1 MIPIV
6 LSILLASGL
15 PTVAVNDLGGPA
27 IDAEVRAVLSA
38 QVRSAMHRAGTH
50 TVVADEAMAAL
61 DEALVKRLADGCDS
75 DECLAALSGSV
86 QADLLLLGRVGR
98 VGGKVSL
105 TLKLVHIAKRTTEAS
120 ASRHLDGAI
129 EDLLPVI
136 DGAVADLCGLE
147 KGLPIEEVDGLAL
160 LPLEL
165 PEGFGEDERS
175 ALSAEAATAAD
186 RSRRFR
192 ALYSGKRLLSRLG
205 SKLKSGLKKCVSEEC
220 MGAIG
225 KAVKLPFAARV
236 WAAKAGKGYQVSAV
250 LIATDENK
258 RTALETQRI
267 PDAASL
273 AVGVRTVLNAAIAR
287 TFDPRAPQLHKE
299 MKVSVVAGADPL
311 LRAKRTRWFRYA
323 GTVIGVS
330 GVAAFGVGYLQTSDA
345 ATQLA
350 DPSVQADRNAF
361 SREWTSAN
369 QGTTLQWIGVATVAS
384 GVALLGLGML
394 Q

>member
-1 MIPIV
+1 MIPIA
-6 LSILLASGL
+6 LTLILGSAL
-15 PTVAVNDLGGPA
+15 PTVAINDLSGPGV
-27 IDAEVRAVLSA
+27 DAEVRKVLSA
-38 QVRSAMHRAGTH
+38 QVRSAMHRTGTH

-61 DEALVKRLADGCDS
+61 DEALAKRLAEGCES
-75 DECLAALSGSV
+75 DECLESLGASV
-86 QADLLLLGRVGR
+86 QADRLLLGRVGR

-105 TLKLVHIAKRTTEAS
+105 TLKLVHIAKRTTEGT

-129 EDLLPVI
+129 EDLLPLI
-136 DGAVADLCGLE
+136 DGTVAELCGLE

-160 LPLEL
+160 LPLAL
-165 PEGFGEDERS
+165 PEGFADDERS
-175 ALSAEAATAAD
+175 ALAAEATTAAD

-205 SKLKSGLKKCVSEEC
+205 SKLKAGLKQCVSEDC
-220 MGAIG
+220 VGGIG

-323 GTVIGVS
+323 GTVLGVS
-330 GVAAFGVGYLQTSDA
+330 GVAAFGMGYSQTVDA
-345 ATQLA
+345 KGQLA
-350 DPSVQADRNAF
+350 EESVQADRNAF
-361 SREWTSAN
+361 SREWNRAN
-369 QGTTLQWIGVATVAS
+369 QGTTIQWIGLGTAAS
-384 GVALLGLGML
+384 GVALIGLGML